1 MNKKIAII
9 LAIIITIILG
19 MVILLV
25 TNKSTHGLRYK
36 IIKNGY
42 DSYNSKIISN
52 YQEYLDFVDY
62 IDSEN
67 KAYGKVYD
75 FNSNKYNEKYF
86 NTKSLA
92 ILNIVTGTGM
102 NKLNSIDMSV
112 SGDTLICNANID
124 YTKSQIVTSDIHGKV
139 ILVEIDKSIKNF
151 KIIE

>member
-19 MVILLV
+19 MIILLV
-25 TNKSTHGLRYK
+25 TNKSAHELRYK
-36 IIKNGY
+36 IIKNEY

-62 IDSEN
+62 IDSKN

-75 FNSNKYNEKYF
+75 FDSNKYNEKYF

-102 NKLNSIDMSV
+102 NKLNSIHEQTQFSIFC
-112 SGDTLICNANID
+112 SL
-124 YTKSQIVTSDIHGKV
+124 SFVTHRI
-139 ILVEIDKSIKNF
+139 
-151 KIIE
+151 